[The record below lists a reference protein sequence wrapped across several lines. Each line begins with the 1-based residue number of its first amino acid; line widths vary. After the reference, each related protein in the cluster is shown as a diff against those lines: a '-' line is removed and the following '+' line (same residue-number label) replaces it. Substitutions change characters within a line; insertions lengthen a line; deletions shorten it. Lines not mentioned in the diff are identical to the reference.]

1 MLRLSPTL
9 PSICALHFARA
20 LKRMRCVSMK
30 RRKRDEELI
39 GVILSDCET
48 LARRIDYFDAT
59 ENSFV
64 SDRSEEG
71 ELAYDA
77 IMSPV
82 YRIAEDALHLSDEI
96 QSAFPGYPWN
106 DIGGF
111 RNFVAHGYVAHGYR
125 EVDRSLAWK
134 VIVDDIPELE
144 KALRIFRQRQS

>member
-1 MLRLSPTL
+1 
-9 PSICALHFARA
+9 
-20 LKRMRCVSMK
+20 MK

-96 QSAFPGYPWN
+96 QSAFPEYPWN

-111 RNFVAHGYVAHGYR
+111 RNFRSTWIRSTWISRSRSIPCMESYR
-125 EVDRSLAWK
+125 R
-134 VIVDDIPELE
+134 
-144 KALRIFRQRQS
+144 

>member
-1 MLRLSPTL
+1 
-9 PSICALHFARA
+9 
-20 LKRMRCVSMK
+20 MK

-96 QSAFPGYPWN
+96 QSAFPEYPWN

-111 RNFVAHGYVAHGYR
+111 RNFVAHGYVAHGYVAHGYVAHGYR